1 MTYTESPLYLLA
13 FIAKLLFALVTNK
26 ETHNWQGCRE

>member
-1 MTYTESPLYLLA
+1 MTYTERTVYLLTLLE
-13 FIAKLLFALVTNK
+13 KLLFALVTNK